1 MNFSSSG
8 IDGPWVWVANV
19 IYLAAIILAFK
30 QANWKELSKEPSFQ
44 HVFLGATVFVALL
57 WQMKADIT
65 TLVCIHFLMSTTLTV
80 MFRWPLAIIAS
91 SLALVGLCWTGK
103 TPWYLFGVNAL
114 TTAIVPVV
122 VSHILFQ
129 LADKKLPDNFFTLFF
144 VGGFFT
150 ILSAAFSSGLTL
162 MIGLWLGTNSWDF
175 YRISSEYLLFLPMIL
190 PPEAVLNG
198 MLLSSLMVFKPKW
211 VKNFDYHRYF
221 DEK

>member
-19 IYLAAIILAFK
+19 IYLAAIILSFK
-30 QANWKELSKEPSFQ
+30 QANWKELAKEPSFQ

-150 ILSAAFSSGLTL
+150 SGAAAFSSGLTL